1 MIMNVFAQDLKL
13 ESLRNKLEIISER
26 NRFGLIAVFLS
37 VDRPLSFSELLGITE
52 LNPGTLTNHL
62 RKLENV
68 GIIKKVKRENWKR
81 NESRSYYSL
90 TEEGLELLDRVGLGK
105 IKKDLKKWKKGEALA

>member
-1 MIMNVFAQDLKL
+1 MKTLAQDLKL

-37 VDRPLSFSELLGITE
+37 VDRPLSFSELLDITE

-62 RKLENV
+62 KKLEDV
-68 GIIKKVKRENWKR
+68 GIVKKVKKESWKR

-90 TEEGLELLDRVGLGK
+90 TKEGLELLNRVGLGK
-105 IKKDLKKWKKGEALA
+105 IKEDLKKWRKGEALT